1 MRFLITTF
9 NFKTCSMSSNRSCL
23 QSLVSKEG
31 LTESFSFA
39 FPTNNVVRVGEG
51 ANDKLS
57 TDVAFMASFQPFYL

>member
-1 MRFLITTF
+1 
-9 NFKTCSMSSNRSCL
+9 MSSNRSCL